1 MHTVTINQRIRFI
14 VKWSPLLLA
23 AALVWL
29 FLTLRRDPV
38 PLSYLIVCV
47 GIGLL
52 CGGLI
57 ILDFWKD
64 PSPLLLLLVLSIFS
78 AGDIILR
85 DLFFPGVGILP
96 GRRTSSQYILT
107 VLVSMLGLVMVL
119 RSRMMRNLSQAD
131 VEQALAAN
139 SVERDGIE

>member
-1 MHTVTINQRIRFI
+1 MNTVKINRRIRFI

-29 FLTLRRDPV
+29 FLTLRQDPV
-38 PLSYLIVCV
+38 PLPYLIACV

-57 ILDFWKD
+57 ILEFWKD
-64 PSPLLLLLVLSIFS
+64 ASPLLLVLSLSIYISGEIF
-78 AGDIILR
+78 LR
-85 DLFFPGVGILP
+85 DLFFPGVGLLP
-96 GRRTSSQYILT
+96 GRRASSQYILT

-119 RSRMMRNLSQAD
+119 RTRIMRYLSQAD
-131 VEQALAAN
+131 VEPALAAD
-139 SVERDGIE
+139 SVERDGT